1 MISVHA
7 AAAFQEK
14 GEIMLW
20 TLITFV
26 GFTILV
32 AVISYVKT
40 KGDDQTTAD
49 GYFLAGRGLPGVVI
63 AGSLLL
69 TNLSA
74 EQLVGTNGQTWA
86 VGMSPMA
93 FEIVAAPC
101 CIVLALFA
109 APKYL
114 KSGITTIPQLIG
126 LRYDRST
133 KLWFSIAYILLYI
146 IVQIPVILYSGSLVF
161 ENIFGV
167 SSILGVTKFQAV
179 IILCIVISVIGSI
192 YAIFGG
198 LKAVAVSDTVNGV
211 GLLIGGFMIPFFALN
226 VLGKASGGSG
236 IIDGLQYLIANH
248 SDMLNSIAPADSLPP
263 AVPWPTV
270 FTGLFFLG
278 LQSWCTHQSFIQR
291 VLAAESLKEAQ
302 KGALYCAFLKI
313 IGFMYLA
320 LPGVIAFALFEIQG
334 NQVSMMDDAYPQL
347 VTQVIPPVLMGF
359 FAAVMLGAILS
370 SFNSVL
376 NSVDT
381 MFTMDIYKEFIDKN
395 ASEQKLVNVGKKV
408 GIIFA
413 VLTTIVGPLIYFF
426 PAGLKT
432 FLDSLVM
439 LIALPVLTAVFGGF
453 FFKYLP
459 KYSAKIIM
467 VVHVVSYGSFL
478 LFLNDKFHYLYAV
491 LVLLPLEL
499 LLMYLMN
506 RSNRQKGQ
514 TEAWVQEDVGAVDLT
529 PWKYRWVA
537 AGLIIL
543 CIVIVYTA
551 FSPLGIG
558 TWNYTQP
565 W

>member
-1 MISVHA
+1 
-7 AAAFQEK
+7 
-14 GEIMLW
+14 MLW
-20 TLITFV
+20 TVVTFV

-32 AVISYVKT
+32 AVISYIKT

-49 GYFLAGRGLPGVVI
+49 GYFLAGRGLPGFVI

-74 EQLVGTNGQTWA
+74 EQLVGTNGQTWS

-109 APKYL
+109 APRYL

-126 LRYDRST
+126 LRYDRNT
-133 KLWFSIAYILLYI
+133 KLWFSIAYIVLYLV
-146 IVQIPVILYSGSLVF
+146 VQIPVILYSGSLVF

-167 SSILGVTKFQAV
+167 SAMLGITKFQSV
-179 IILCIVISVIGSI
+179 IILCIIISVIGSI

-226 VLGKASGGSG
+226 ILGNKAAAIGATQGGG
-236 IIDGLQYLIANH
+236 MIEGMRYLIQNH
-248 SDMLNSIAPADSLPP
+248 SDMLNSIAPANSLPP
-263 AVPWPTV
+263 AVPWTTV

-291 VLAAESLKEAQ
+291 VLAAENLKEAQ

-320 LPGVIAFALFEIQG
+320 LPGVIAFAMFNIDG
-334 NQVSMMDDAYPQL
+334 NQVELMDEAYPQL
-347 VTQVIPPVLMGF
+347 VTQVIPGPLMGF

-381 MFTMDIYKEFIDKN
+381 MFTMDIYKEFIKKD
-395 ASEQKLVNVGKKV
+395 ASEEQLVKVGKNI
-408 GIIFA
+408 GIVFA

-432 FLDSLVM
+432 FLDSLMM
-439 LIALPVLTAVFGGF
+439 LIALPVVTAVFGGF
-453 FFKYLP
+453 FFKHLP
-459 KYSAKIIM
+459 AYSAKLVM
-467 VVHVVSYGSFL
+467 VLHVITYGSFL

-491 LVLLPLEL
+491 FVLLPVEL
-499 LLMYLMN
+499 CIMAILNNMN
-506 RSNRQKGQ
+506 KKNQPTPWK
-514 TEAWVQEDVGAVDLT
+514 QEDAGAVDLT
-529 PWKYRWVA
+529 PWKYRWICMI
-537 AGLIIL
+537 LIIV
-543 CIVIVYTA
+543 CVIVVYAA

-558 TWNYTQP
+558 TWAYSEP
-565 W
+565 F

>member
-1 MISVHA
+1 MI
-7 AAAFQEK
+7 
-14 GEIMLW
+14 W
-20 TLITFV
+20 TLATFI

-40 KGDDQTTAD
+40 KGDDQSTAD
-49 GYFLAGRGLPGVVI
+49 GYFLAGRGLPGFVI

-74 EQLVGTNGQTWA
+74 EQLVGTNGQTWS

-109 APKYL
+109 APRYL

-146 IVQIPVILYSGSLVF
+146 VVQIPVILYSGSLVF

-167 SSILGVTKFQAV
+167 SAMLGITKFQSV
-179 IILCIVISVIGSI
+179 ILLCVVISVIGSI

-198 LKAVAVSDTVNGV
+198 LKAVAVSATVNGI

-226 VLGKASGGSG
+226 VLGNVSGGSG
-236 IIDGLQYLIANH
+236 ILDGMKYLIANH

-291 VLAAESLKEAQ
+291 VLAAENLKEAQ

-334 NQVSMMDDAYPQL
+334 DQVSMMDEAYPQL
-347 VTQVIPPVLMGF
+347 VTQVIPAPLMGF

-381 MFTMDIYKEFIDKN
+381 MFTMDIYKEFMNRD
-395 ASEQKLVNVGKKV
+395 ASEEKLVKVGKNVGIV
-408 GIIFA
+408 FA

-459 KYSAKIIM
+459 KYSAKVILIL
-467 VVHVVSYGSFL
+467 HVIAYGSFL
-478 LFLNDKFHYLYAV
+478 LFLGDDFHYLYAV

-499 LLMYLMN
+499 LLMCFMN
-506 RSNRQKGQ
+506 RRNKSKNH
-514 TEAWVQEDVGAVDLT
+514 EIPAWIQEDAGAVDLT

-537 AGLIIL
+537 TAFIII
-543 CIVIVYTA
+543 CVIAVYVA
-551 FSPLGIG
+551 FSPIGIG
-558 TWNYTQP
+558 TWGFAQP

>member
-1 MISVHA
+1 MA
-7 AAAFQEK
+7 
-14 GEIMLW
+14 W

-32 AVISYVKT
+32 AVISWLKT

-49 GYFLAGRGLPGVVI
+49 GYFLAGRGLPGFVI

-74 EQLVGTNGQTWA
+74 EQLVGTNGQTWS

-109 APKYL
+109 APRYL
-114 KSGITTIPQLIG
+114 KSGITTIPELIG

-161 ENIFGV
+161 ENIFNV
-167 SSILGVTKFQAV
+167 SGLLHITKFQSV
-179 IILCIVISVIGSI
+179 IVLCIVISVIGSI

-226 VLGKASGGSG
+226 VLGHASGSEGFA
-236 IIDGLQYLIANH
+236 IIDGMKYLIANH

-263 AVPWPTV
+263 AVPWTTV

-291 VLAAESLKEAQ
+291 VLAAENLKEAQ

-320 LPGVIAFALFEIQG
+320 LPGVIAYALFEIQG
-334 NQVSMMDDAYPQL
+334 NQVTSMDDAYPQL
-347 VTQVIPPVLMGF
+347 VSQVIPAPIMGF

-381 MFTMDIYKEFIDKN
+381 MFTMDIYKEFIDRN
-395 ASEQKLVNVGKKV
+395 ASEEKLVNVGKKI
-408 GIIFA
+408 GIVFA

-453 FFKYLP
+453 FFKHLP
-459 KYSAKIIM
+459 KYSAKIIL
-467 VVHVVSYGSFL
+467 VVHVISYGSFL
-478 LFLNDKFHYLYAV
+478 LFLGDYFHYLYAV

-506 RSNRQKGQ
+506 QHNRKVSSEPAWEQK
-514 TEAWVQEDVGAVDLT
+514 DVGAVDLT

-537 AGLIIL
+537 TALIIV
-543 CIVIVYTA
+543 CVIAVYAA

-558 TWNYTQP
+558 TWGYSQP
-565 W
+565 F

>member
-1 MISVHA
+1 MA
-7 AAAFQEK
+7 
-14 GEIMLW
+14 W

-32 AVISYVKT
+32 AVISYLKT
-40 KGDDQTTAD
+40 KDDDQTTAD
-49 GYFLAGRGLPGVVI
+49 GYFLAGRGLPGFVI

-74 EQLVGTNGQTWA
+74 EQLVGTNGQTWS

-109 APKYL
+109 APRYL
-114 KSGITTIPQLIG
+114 KSGITTIPELIG
-126 LRYDRST
+126 MRYDRNT
-133 KLWFSIAYILLYI
+133 KLWFSIAYILLYLV
-146 IVQIPVILYSGSLVF
+146 VQIPVILYSGSLVF

-167 SSILGVTKFQAV
+167 SSMLGVSKFQSV

-211 GLLIGGFMIPFFALN
+211 GLLIGGFMIPFFALS
-226 VLGKASGGSG
+226 VLGHASGS
-236 IIDGLQYLIANH
+236 DGFAMADGMKYLIENH

-291 VLAAESLKEAQ
+291 VLAAENLKEAQ

-320 LPGVIAFALFEIQG
+320 LPGVIAYALFNIHG
-334 NQVSMMDDAYPQL
+334 DQVSLMDEAYPQL
-347 VTQVIPPVLMGF
+347 VAQVVPAPLMGF

-376 NSVDT
+376 NSVNT
-381 MFTMDIYKEFIDKN
+381 MFTMDIYREFIDRD
-395 ASEQKLVNVGKKV
+395 ASEEKLVAVGKKI
-408 GIIFA
+408 GIVFA
-413 VLTTIVGPLIYFF
+413 ILTTIVGPLIYFF

-439 LIALPVLTAVFGGF
+439 LIALPVVTAVFGGF
-453 FFKYLP
+453 FFKHLP
-459 KYSAKIIM
+459 KYSAKLVLVI
-467 VVHVVSYGSFL
+467 HVITYGSFL
-478 LFLNDKFHYLYAV
+478 LFLGDQFHYLYAV
-491 LVLLPLEL
+491 LVLLPLQL
-499 LLMYLMN
+499 LIMGVLNWMN
-506 RSNRQKGQ
+506 RKKNP
-514 TEAWVQEDVGAVDLT
+514 EAWTQKEAGVVDLT

-537 AGLIIL
+537 TALIIV
-543 CIVIVYTA
+543 CVIVVYAA
-551 FSPLGIG
+551 FSPIGIG
-558 TWNYTQP
+558 TWGYSQAF
-565 W
+565 

>member
-1 MISVHA
+1 
-7 AAAFQEK
+7 
-14 GEIMLW
+14 
-20 TLITFV
+20 
-26 GFTILV
+26 
-32 AVISYVKT
+32 
-40 KGDDQTTAD
+40 
-49 GYFLAGRGLPGVVI
+49 
-63 AGSLLL
+63 
-69 TNLSA
+69 
-74 EQLVGTNGQTWA
+74 
-86 VGMSPMA
+86 MSPMA

-109 APKYL
+109 APRYL

-146 IVQIPVILYSGSLVF
+146 VVQIPVILYSGSLVF

-167 SSILGVTKFQAV
+167 SAMLGITKFQSV
-179 IILCIVISVIGSI
+179 ILLCVVISVIGSI

-198 LKAVAVSDTVNGV
+198 LKAVAVSDTVNGI

-226 VLGKASGGSG
+226 VLGNVSGGSG
-236 IIDGLQYLIANH
+236 ILDGMKYLIANH

-291 VLAAESLKEAQ
+291 VLAAENLKEAQ

-334 NQVSMMDDAYPQL
+334 DQVSMMDEAYPQL
-347 VTQVIPPVLMGF
+347 VTQVIPAPLMGF

-381 MFTMDIYKEFIDKN
+381 MFTMDIYKEFMNRD
-395 ASEQKLVNVGKKV
+395 ASEEKLVKVGKNVGIV
-408 GIIFA
+408 FA

-459 KYSAKIIM
+459 KYSAKVILIL
-467 VVHVVSYGSFL
+467 HVIAYGSFL
-478 LFLNDKFHYLYAV
+478 LFLGDDFHYLYAV

-499 LLMYLMN
+499 LLMCFMN
-506 RSNRQKGQ
+506 RRNKSKNH
-514 TEAWVQEDVGAVDLT
+514 EIPAWIQEDAGAVDLT

-537 AGLIIL
+537 TAFIII
-543 CIVIVYTA
+543 CVIAVYVA
-551 FSPLGIG
+551 FSPIGIG
-558 TWNYTQP
+558 TWGFAQP

>member
-1 MISVHA
+1 
-7 AAAFQEK
+7 
-14 GEIMLW
+14 MLW

-32 AVISYVKT
+32 AVISYLKT

-49 GYFLAGRGLPGVVI
+49 GYFLAGRGLPGFVI

-74 EQLVGTNGQTWA
+74 EQLVGTNGQTWS

-109 APKYL
+109 TPRYL
-114 KSGITTIPQLIG
+114 KSGITTIPELIG
-126 LRYDRST
+126 LRYDRNT
-133 KLWFSIAYILLYI
+133 KLWFSIAYILLYLV
-146 IVQIPVILYSGSLVF
+146 VQIPVILYSGSLVF

-167 SSILGVTKFQAV
+167 SAMLGVTKFQSV

-226 VLGKASGGSG
+226 VLGHASGS
-236 IIDGLQYLIANH
+236 DGFAIVDGMKYLIQNH
-248 SDMLNSIAPADSLPP
+248 SEMLNSIAPADSLPP

-291 VLAAESLKEAQ
+291 VLAAENLKEAQ

-320 LPGVIAFALFEIQG
+320 LPGVIAYALFEING
-334 NQVSMMDDAYPQL
+334 DQVSLMDEAYPQL
-347 VTQVIPPVLMGF
+347 VSQVVPAPLMGF

-376 NSVDT
+376 NSVNT
-381 MFTMDIYKEFIDKN
+381 MFTMDIYREFIDKE
-395 ASEQKLVNVGKKV
+395 ASEEKLVKVGKKI
-408 GIIFA
+408 GIVFA

-439 LIALPVLTAVFGGF
+439 LIALPVVTAVFGGF
-453 FFKYLP
+453 FFKHLP
-459 KYSAKIIM
+459 KYSAKLVLVI
-467 VVHVVSYGSFL
+467 HVITYGSFL
-478 LFLNDKFHYLYAV
+478 LFLGDYFHYLYAV
-491 LVLLPLEL
+491 FVLLPLQL
-499 LLMYLMN
+499 LIMAVLN
-506 RSNRQKGQ
+506 AQNKKKNP
-514 TEAWVQEDVGAVDLT
+514 EAWVQKEAGVVDLT

-537 AGLIIL
+537 TALIII
-543 CIVIVYTA
+543 CVIIVYAA
-551 FSPLGIG
+551 FSPLGMG
-558 TWNYTQP
+558 TWGYSQAF
-565 W
+565 

>member
-1 MISVHA
+1 MA
-7 AAAFQEK
+7 
-14 GEIMLW
+14 W
-20 TLITFV
+20 TMITFV

-32 AVISYVKT
+32 AVISWLKT
-40 KGDDQTTAD
+40 KGDDQSTAD
-49 GYFLAGRGLPGVVI
+49 GYFLAGRGLPGFVI

-74 EQLVGTNGQTWA
+74 EQLVGTNGQTWS

-109 APKYL
+109 APRYL
-114 KSGITTIPQLIG
+114 KSGITTIPELIG

-146 IVQIPVILYSGSLVF
+146 VVQIPVILYSGSLVF

-167 SSILGVTKFQAV
+167 SAMFGITKFQSV
-179 IILCIVISVIGSI
+179 ILLCIVISVIGSI

-198 LKAVAVSDTVNGV
+198 LKAVAVSDTVNGI

-226 VLGKASGGSG
+226 VLGHATGSEG
-236 IIDGLQYLIANH
+236 FAIIDGMKYLIANH

-291 VLAAESLKEAQ
+291 VLAAENLKEAQ

-320 LPGVIAFALFEIQG
+320 LPGVIAFALFGIQG
-334 NQVSMMDDAYPQL
+334 DQVANMDEAYPQL
-347 VTQVIPPVLMGF
+347 VSQVIPALLMGF

-395 ASEQKLVNVGKKV
+395 ASEEKLVKVGKNI
-408 GIIFA
+408 GIVFA

-453 FFKYLP
+453 FFKHLP
-459 KYSAKIIM
+459 KYSAKVIL
-467 VVHVVSYGSFL
+467 VVHVVTYGSFL
-478 LFLNDKFHYLYAV
+478 LFLGDYFHYLYAV

-499 LLMYLMN
+499 LLMFLMN
-506 RSNRQKGQ
+506 QKNRKVSSEPAWEQK
-514 TEAWVQEDVGAVDLT
+514 DVGAVDLT

-537 AGLIIL
+537 TALIIV
-543 CIVIVYTA
+543 CVIAVYAA

-558 TWNYTQP
+558 TWGYSQP
-565 W
+565 F

>member
-1 MISVHA
+1 
-7 AAAFQEK
+7 
-14 GEIMLW
+14 
-20 TLITFV
+20 
-26 GFTILV
+26 
-32 AVISYVKT
+32 
-40 KGDDQTTAD
+40 
-49 GYFLAGRGLPGVVI
+49 
-63 AGSLLL
+63 
-69 TNLSA
+69 
-74 EQLVGTNGQTWA
+74 
-86 VGMSPMA
+86 MSPMA

-109 APKYL
+109 APRYL
-114 KSGITTIPQLIG
+114 KSGITTIPELIG

-146 IVQIPVILYSGSLVF
+146 VVQIPVILYSGSLVF

-167 SSILGVTKFQAV
+167 SAMFGITKFQSV
-179 IILCIVISVIGSI
+179 ILLCIIISVIGSI

-226 VLGKASGGSG
+226 VLGKATGSDG
-236 IIDGLQYLIANH
+236 FAIIDGMKYLIANH

-291 VLAAESLKEAQ
+291 VLAAENLKEAQ

-320 LPGVIAFALFEIQG
+320 LPGVIAFALFGIQG
-334 NQVSMMDDAYPQL
+334 DQVANMDEAYPQL
-347 VTQVIPPVLMGF
+347 VSQVIPAPLMRF

-395 ASEQKLVNVGKKV
+395 ASEEKLVKVGKNI
-408 GIIFA
+408 GIVFA

-453 FFKYLP
+453 FFKHLP
-459 KYSAKIIM
+459 KYSAKVILL
-467 VVHVVSYGSFL
+467 VHVLTYGSFL
-478 LFLNDKFHYLYAV
+478 LFLGDYFHYLYAV

-499 LLMYLMN
+499 LLMYLMDQRN
-506 RSNRQKGQ
+506 SKISNEPAWEQK
-514 TEAWVQEDVGAVDLT
+514 DVGAVDLT

-537 AGLIIL
+537 TALIIV
-543 CIVIVYTA
+543 CVVAVYAA

-558 TWNYTQP
+558 TWGYSQP
-565 W
+565 F